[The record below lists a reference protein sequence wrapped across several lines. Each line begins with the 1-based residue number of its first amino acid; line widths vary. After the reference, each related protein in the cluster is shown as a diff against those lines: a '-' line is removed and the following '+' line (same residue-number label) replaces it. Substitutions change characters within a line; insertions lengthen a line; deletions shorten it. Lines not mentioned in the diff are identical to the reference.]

1 MLEELKEKNL
11 DLVSL
16 LEKKENEK
24 VKLQAKIKELNAK
37 VHSQQGEIQRLK

>member
-37 VHSQQGEIQRLK
+37 VHS